1 MKTQYK
7 LETFTSFG
15 LEYFSNINL
24 VMRQT
29 RAELPDYVS
38 FSEETLKRLVLNE
51 DGVGNFIVDL
61 THKSFCQTPYCIDN
75 SLGFGI
81 IEAVKKRN

>member
-1 MKTQYK
+1 MKTQHK
-7 LETFTSFG
+7 LILENSFG
-15 LEYFSNINL
+15 LEYFCNISL
-24 VMRQT
+24 VMRQA

-61 THKSFCQTPYCIDN
+61 THKSFCQTPYRIDN
-75 SLGFGI
+75 SLEFGI
-81 IEAVKKRN
+81 IEAVKENV